1 MIQAIAAAA
10 AFGSLAVAGI
20 IERRAV
26 EHDLSCVL
34 HRILVNGTRGKS
46 TVTRLI
52 AAGLRAGGIT
62 TIAKTTGSAA
72 RLVLPD
78 GSEQPIHR
86 KGQATI
92 MEHAWFAHMAQKAR
106 AQAMVAECMAIR
118 PDTLSVVENALSQST
133 IGIIT
138 NVRLDHEDTMG
149 QNLASIA
156 GCLSLTI
163 PRNGKLFV
171 GIPKEPELLAIIRKR
186 ATERGA
192 ALETVAPGPEIEGYC
207 ARFAYP
213 MFAENLAL
221 ALAACAA
228 CGVPREIALQG
239 MLDAAPDPGVWPTLD
254 LEWKGKTFRIIN
266 GFAAN
271 DAESTLALWHS
282 AESHFDVAAHQ
293 IDVKV
298 LVYNHREDR
307 PWRLDQVLSLVRPIG
322 ADLVC
327 VIGAPRALTKR
338 RIAKSGLALPFLVLD
353 SADPEYLFAQIES
366 HVPQAAPQATA
377 HVPPQATA
385 HVPAQAAQKAA
396 RIGILLTG
404 NIKGAGMALTEGFS
418 AMAARAAAGASAAR
432 AAKEAKAEKQAARRE
447 RT

>member
-1 MIQAIAAAA
+1 
-10 AFGSLAVAGI
+10 
-20 IERRAV
+20 
-26 EHDLSCVL
+26 
-34 HRILVNGTRGKS
+34 
-46 TVTRLI
+46 
-52 AAGLRAGGIT
+52 
-62 TIAKTTGSAA
+62 
-72 RLVLPD
+72 
-78 GSEQPIHR
+78 
-86 KGQATI
+86 
-92 MEHAWFAHMAQKAR
+92 
-106 AQAMVAECMAIR
+106 
-118 PDTLSVVENALSQST
+118 
-133 IGIIT
+133 
-138 NVRLDHEDTMG
+138 
-149 QNLASIA
+149 
-156 GCLSLTI
+156 
-163 PRNGKLFV
+163 
-171 GIPKEPELLAIIRKR
+171 
-186 ATERGA
+186 
-192 ALETVAPGPEIEGYC
+192 
-207 ARFAYP
+207 